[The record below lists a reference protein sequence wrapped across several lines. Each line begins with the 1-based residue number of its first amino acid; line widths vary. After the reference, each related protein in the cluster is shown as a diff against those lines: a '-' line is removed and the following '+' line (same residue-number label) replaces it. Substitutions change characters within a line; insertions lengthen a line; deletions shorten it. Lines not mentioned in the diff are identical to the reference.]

1 MSGYN
6 SNISSKER
14 TLLYHSI
21 ERRDA
26 CDPVRRVTGHIRA
39 GECVALLGPRRCG
52 KHTLLHALAN
62 ADIDG
67 GVIAWSD
74 SRVGTA
80 WMRCNSRRV
89 TAEHLDP
96 SLTPRELLTYYA
108 LLYHTPSRHR
118 PIQLVVLPILRD
130 FCLLPTADVA
140 LCHQGHDVA
149 WRLRLAVGVISGS
162 RILWIDHTGH
172 QRLTESERRHG
183 LLCLFEFRNDERIF
197 VCTLDEPNHNLL
209 NRFDR
214 CIILADGHQIYNGR
228 PRNLHEL
235 YKFPSTNPHVGILYD
250 WLAAR
255 DDSDA
260 TDDTRCNRRLD
271 LQHASINHNHLGP
284 YEHAA
289 HLPIALTP
297 PYECGCTSRH
307 LVRGLTALAGLTYA
321 KLCKRSFAYHLL
333 CVVPWI
339 GALFLIM
346 LTVAAFADVHVH
358 DPSLHLLGGQLIL
371 VAYATLLPP
380 LSHAPLWRFDAIYSL
395 QSPLLTT
402 GWLVLSDLVVL
413 SPALLTCLAWWRYF
427 DLPLRST
434 ETQHR
439 LQSAVLSALLIRRL
453 VVVSRRLL
461 GFAAGTSRLGLF
473 ATGCCLTLAMGLYY
487 LALPS
492 NDPVL
497 EERVLGGI
505 LASLVALSLP
515 HSWFLAWNAESRATA
530 LSCRRSKL
538 KENLECNSNWASRRL
553 WDLSDEES
561 QRLR

>member
-6 SNISSKER
+6 SHPSSKER

-26 CDPVRRVTGHIRA
+26 CDPVQRVTGHFRA

-62 ADIDG
+62 ADVDG

-74 SRVGTA
+74 ARVDTA

-140 LCHQGHDVA
+140 LCHQGDDVA

-162 RILWIDHTGH
+162 RILWIDHTSH
-172 QRLTESERRHG
+172 QRLTESELRHG
-183 LLCLFEFRNDERIF
+183 LLCLFQFRNDERIF

-209 NRFDR
+209 IQFDR
-214 CIILADGHQIYNGR
+214 CIILANGHQIFNGR
-228 PRNLHEL
+228 PRNIHEL
-235 YKFPSTNPHVGILYD
+235 FKFPSTNPHIGILYD

-260 TDDTRCNRRLD
+260 TDDTRRNRRLD
-271 LQHASINHNHLGP
+271 LQHASINHNHLGS

-289 HLPIALTP
+289 NLPVALTP

-307 LVRGLTALAGLTYA
+307 LVRGPVALAGLTYA
-321 KLCKRSFAYHLL
+321 KLCKRSFAYHIL
-333 CVVPWI
+333 CVVPWVA
-339 GALFLIM
+339 ALFLMM
-346 LTVAAFADVHVH
+346 LTGATFTNLQVH

-371 VAYATLLPP
+371 VAYAILLPP

-395 QSPLLTT
+395 QSPLLNT

-413 SPALLTCLAWWRYF
+413 TPAVLTYLAWWRYF
-427 DLPLRST
+427 ELRST
-434 ETQHR
+434 NLHHQ
-439 LQSAVLSALLIRRL
+439 LKIAVFSALLIRRL
-453 VVVSRRLL
+453 VLISRRLL
-461 GFAAGTSRLGLF
+461 GGCVTSRLGLF
-473 ATGCCLTLAMGLYY
+473 ATGSCVTLVIGLYY
-487 LALPS
+487 LALPP
-492 NDPVL
+492 NDPDL
-497 EERVLGGI
+497 EECVLSGALTL
-505 LASLVALSLP
+505 LAALSLP
-515 HSWFLAWNAESRATA
+515 HSLFLAWNAKSRLTA
-530 LSCRRSKL
+530 WRRSKR
-538 KENLECNSNWASRRL
+538 NLSCNSNWASRQL
-553 WDLSDEES
+553 WDSSDEES
-561 QRLR
+561 LRLQ